1 MQVPEEALDKGLTP
15 REFYLLAV
23 MYRHVDRWG
32 DVNLT
37 SEELEKLT
45 STSRTTVWRD
55 MTALED
61 AGLVE
66 TERTRRNY
74 NKFYKNRYR
83 LISPC
88 FQPETQDENIDSLCF
103 QPETSTA
110 GQGSSNSYKTIIVK
124 SLVSKTSS
132 YLGADAPKEEI
143 MVNRWSED
151 DDMPGFGL
159 FESEMI
165 EKAKPKKPAK
175 ARPVNRLMRP
185 EAEWTTQDVATE
197 FGMMMYQKVKAN
209 SGPINTTNLKVIL
222 NTFRKRYSTTA
233 SVELEVLRTMFDDAA
248 AVSSIAKKPENGHKV
263 YLSWLSNHMQQIAN
277 GTTGVDNEDAVYYV
291 YASDGTEF
299 DNSMSG
305 KLELA
310 KYEASLK

>member
-37 SEELEKLT
+37 SEELEQLT
-45 STSRTTVWRD
+45 NTSRTTVWRD
-55 MTALED
+55 MTALEE

-66 TERTRRNY
+66 TERTRRNF

-88 FQPETQDENIDSLCF
+88 FQPETKEEEAVSLCF

-143 MVNRWSED
+143 VVNRWSD
-151 DDMPGFGL
+151 DDDIPGVGL
-159 FESEMI
+159 FESEMV

-197 FGMMMYQKVKAN
+197 FGMMMYQHVKAN
-209 SGPINTTNLKVIL
+209 TGPINGVNLKVIL
-222 NTFRKRYSTTA
+222 NTFRNRYKTNAT
-233 SVELEVLRTMFDDAA
+233 VELEVMRTMFQDSS
-248 AVSSIAKKPENGHKV
+248 AVASIAKKPENGHKV
-263 YLSWLSNHMQQIAN
+263 YLNWLSNHMQQIAN
-277 GTTGVDNEDAVYYV
+277 GTTEVDNEDSVYYV